1 MPTGHIVYAVAG
13 TLFAVAFDERRLEVT
28 GQAAP
33 VVEGVRHSPATGAA
47 QFSVSNTGSLVFI
60 PGPASPTGD
69 LRDLVLI
76 DRKGGVERLKLPRG
90 GYESPRISPNGRQV
104 AFSTVDTKE
113 AIVWIYDL
121 SGTSARRRLTFG
133 GRNRFPIWSADGQR
147 VAFQS
152 DRDGAPG
159 IYWQRADGADTAERL
174 TTPEPG
180 TSHIPE
186 SWSPKGDRLSFS
198 AITVSNASLWM
209 VSLQDKK
216 AAPFGEV
223 RSSLPLNSAFSPDGR
238 WVAYTFRSRETVNVF
253 VEPFLVT
260 GAKYQ
265 VSKDNGSRR
274 PIWSPDGKALFYQTA
289 EGLVVVSVST
299 QPSFTVGN
307 PEALSVKGVS
317 TSAGS
322 PTTTSRLTANDS
334 LSLPPP
340 RDPTPGNRLK
350 FRWSTGSRS

>member
-1 MPTGHIVYAVAG
+1 MSWGTSGIVFDRGPNGIMRVAANGGAPELLVKVESDEVAAFPQMLPGNRAVLFTLATGAGADRWDKARIVAQSLRSGEPKTLVQGGSSARYVPTGHIVYAVAG

-238 WVAYTFRSRETVNVF
+238 WV
-253 VEPFLVT
+253 
-260 GAKYQ
+260 
-265 VSKDNGSRR
+265 
-274 PIWSPDGKALFYQTA
+274 
-289 EGLVVVSVST
+289 
-299 QPSFTVGN
+299 
-307 PEALSVKGVS
+307 
-317 TSAGS
+317 
-322 PTTTSRLTANDS
+322 
-334 LSLPPP
+334 
-340 RDPTPGNRLK
+340 
-350 FRWSTGSRS
+350 